1 MFTELF
7 FTQNPAQAIIVLSL
21 CIVLG
26 LLIGKIRLGT
36 ISLGVG
42 GVLFSGIAIGHFGF
56 TIDNHVLHFAKE
68 FGLILFVYSI
78 GMQVGP
84 NFLESLKNNGIRLNL
99 LAAFIV
105 ISGTIISG
113 LCFIV
118 FDIPLAAITGL
129 YSGAVTNT
137 PSLAASTAI
146 FSDVL
151 SSAPMTAEY
160 LKLAGLGYA
169 AAYPFGI
176 LGIILS
182 ILLVRFIFKVD
193 IDKENQ
199 TMEDLRTKL
208 SPKVENLTVS
218 IVNEAI
224 IGKRFDEVHALK
236 NLNLVFSRI
245 EQMKG
250 VIKTP
255 KADTILTKGTLLLA
269 VGPKDELEKLLEIAG
284 KKSKID
290 LQKIQGGL
298 QRVDLTVTK
307 DNAVGKTLKR
317 LQLHIENGIVPTR
330 VIRSGFE
337 FTAHQDSIL
346 QLGDTVRI
354 VADINGIDMARKTLG
369 DAPRMLDHPHVIPL
383 FIAIFLG
390 IILGSIPVHIP
401 GLPSALKLGIAGGP
415 LLVAIML
422 SRRHKIAGMV
432 CTMTPSA
439 SLMVREIG
447 ISLFLATVGL
457 NAGPG
462 FVPMM
467 LSGSGLY
474 WMSIGAIITFVPLM
488 STALFAWMVLKCN
501 YPTICGLLA
510 GSMTDPPALAFAGQ
524 ILGSD
529 SATPVYA
536 TVYPLT
542 MILRILSAQL
552 LVLFLFHYSS

>member
-1 MFTELF
+1 MLEELF
-7 FTQNPAQAIIVLSL
+7 LSQNAAQAIVVLSL
-21 CIVLG
+21 CIITG
-26 LLIGKIRLGT
+26 LLFGKIRFGT

-56 TIDNHVLHFAKE
+56 AIDAHVLHFAKE

-78 GMQVGP
+78 GIQVGP
-84 NFLESLKNNGIRLNL
+84 NFLESLKNNGLQLNV

-105 ISGTIISG
+105 FSGTIIAG
-113 LCFIV
+113 LCFII
-118 FDIPLAAITGL
+118 FDVPLAVIAGL

-137 PSLAASTAI
+137 PSFAASTTI
-146 FSDVL
+146 FNDILPNADMVN
-151 SSAPMTAEY
+151 EY

-199 TMEDLRTKL
+199 AIENLATKL
-208 SPKVENLTVS
+208 SSKVENLTVE

-224 IGKRFDEVHALK
+224 IGKRFDEVHSLK
-236 NLNLVFSRI
+236 SLNLAFSRV

-250 VIKTP
+250 IVKTP
-255 KADTILTKGTLLLA
+255 KAETILTKGTLLLA
-269 VGPKDELEKLLEIAG
+269 VGCKEELEKLLEIAG
-284 KKSKID
+284 KKSSID

-298 QRVDLTVTK
+298 QSVDIIVTK
-307 DNAVGKTLKR
+307 EKSVGKTLKK
-317 LQLHIENGIVPTR
+317 LQLDIDHSIVPTR
-330 VIRSGFE
+330 IIRSGFE
-337 FTAHQDSIL
+337 FTAHANSVL
-346 QLGDTVRI
+346 HLGDTIRI
-354 VADINGIDMARKTLG
+354 VSDIGGIDIARKTLG
-369 DAPRMLDHPHVIPL
+369 DSLRMLDHPHVIPL
-383 FIAIFLG
+383 FIALFVGVL
-390 IILGSIPVHIP
+390 LGSIPIYIP
-401 GLPSALKLGIAGGP
+401 GLPSALKLGLAGGP
-415 LLVAIML
+415 LLIAIMM
-422 SRRHKIAGMV
+422 SRQHKIAGMV

-439 SLMVREIG
+439 NLMIREIG

-457 NAGPG
+457 SAGPG
-462 FVPMM
+462 FVSMM
-467 LSGSGLY
+467 LDGSGLY
-474 WMSIGAIITFVPLM
+474 WMAVGTLITFIPLM
-488 STALFAWMVLKCN
+488 TTALFAWIVLRCN

-529 SATPVYA
+529 SATPTYA

-552 LVLFLFHYSS
+552 LVLYLFHLS